1 MQQFGTKSQ
10 SKNPNFGVK
19 GDSEMEEE
27 NRFKHARTKIKKESV
42 VTVAKN
48 TKLARSL
55 IDELETNAG
64 KPRGVAYQKVVTLA
78 RYYKVPL
85 DWLIGD
91 RPLDNPSNDKK
102 VSIATE
108 VTGLSNEAIEK
119 LESIKSYRFSP
130 VKILSE
136 MICNPSFPLL
146 MQRISEL
153 KELTPLNS
161 EKALSQNILYHLI
174 SELDGKAD
182 PTPNY
187 QTEQDIVDIKE
198 FQVSKVFMA
207 ILRDLERGVNDGG
220 NS

>member
-1 MQQFGTKSQ
+1 M
-10 SKNPNFGVK
+10 
-19 GDSEMEEE
+19 EE
-27 NRFKHARTKIKKESV
+27 NRFKFARTKIKKESV

-48 TKLARSL
+48 TKIARSL

-64 KPRGVAYQKVVTLA
+64 KPRGVAYQKIVILA
-78 RYYKVPL
+78 QYYNVPL

-91 RPLDNPSNDKK
+91 RPLGNPSNDEK

-108 VTGLSNEAIEK
+108 LTGLSNEAIEK
-119 LESIKSYRFSP
+119 LASVKSYRFSP
-130 VKILSE
+130 VAILSE

-153 KELTPLNS
+153 KKLTPNNTREAYKQNVIHHLLS
-161 EKALSQNILYHLI
+161 ESDEKT
-174 SELDGKAD
+174 D

-187 QTEQDIVDIKE
+187 QSEQEIVEHKE
-198 FQVSKVFMA
+198 FQITKQLMA
-207 ILRDLERGVNDGG
+207 ILQDMERGAHNGG